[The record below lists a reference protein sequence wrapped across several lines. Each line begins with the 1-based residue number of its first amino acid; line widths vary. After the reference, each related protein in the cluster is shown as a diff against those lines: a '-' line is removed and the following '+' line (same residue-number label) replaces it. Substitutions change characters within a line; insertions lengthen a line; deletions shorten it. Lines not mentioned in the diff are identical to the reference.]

1 MLRYVEGEGKVLE
14 REKEMKDE
22 STSRKKLNFV
32 IRVLF
37 WICYHAMCV
46 VRAVIALCTVSTEH
60 KFMNSSLLT
69 GSHFN
74 TKTTMTIIIAFVF
87 ESCSL

>member
-1 MLRYVEGEGKVLE
+1 MLRYVEGEEEVLE
-14 REKEMKDE
+14 TEKEMKDE

-32 IRVLF
+32 IYESCF
-37 WICYHAMCV
+37 GSATMCV

-60 KFMNSSLLT
+60 KFINSSLLT

-74 TKTTMTIIIAFVF
+74 TKAAMAIIIACVF
-87 ESCSL
+87 ESCSP